1 MLMHTDSKSHTA
13 GERKPQAWERNIWR
27 VSARVMLTSV
37 LGECNYWKANGDEG
51 SSTKVMGGHKVE
63 KSWQNKSVLG

>member
-27 VSARVMLTSV
+27 ISESSARVMLTSV
-37 LGECNYWKANGDEG
+37 LGECNY
-51 SSTKVMGGHKVE
+51 
-63 KSWQNKSVLG
+63 